1 MDSNV
6 LIAGIGVFGTL
17 SGAIVGAWLN
27 PKMREMQENRA
38 LKQFI
43 KNCNQLEKLIILNAY
58 RTIFLPIYDIEIT
71 NISEFNND
79 DEAILNNLL
88 SYCNFIEVMIQKF
101 QAEGKIFVNLKE
113 IWHQKGYIIS
123 LHSNV
128 KNFINNN
135 PQIKDNLIKETKALI
150 ANEIYPHYKLML
162 KDSIFSKIDKS
173 IIYKYVSFMNNIG
186 VFGIYNKDLS
196 HLNLNNP
203 KSFLTFEKREFH
215 PEFGKK

>member
-6 LIAGIGVFGTL
+6 LIAGIGVFGAL

-27 PKMREMQENRA
+27 PKMREMQENRK

-58 RTIFLPIYDIEIT
+58 GTIFLPIHNIEIT

-88 SYCNFIEVMIQKF
+88 SYCNFIEAMIQKF

-123 LHSNV
+123 LHSDV

-150 ANEIYPHYKLML
+150 ANEIYPHYKLLL

-173 IIYKYVSFMNNIG
+173 IMSKYVSFMNNIG
-186 VFGIYNKDLS
+186 VFSIYNEDLS

-203 KSFLTFEKREFH
+203 KSFLTFAKRKFH

>member
-6 LIAGIGVFGTL
+6 LIAGIGVFGAL

-27 PKMREMQENRA
+27 PKMREMQENRK

-58 RTIFLPIYDIEIT
+58 GTIFLPIYDIEIT

-123 LHSNV
+123 LHSDV

-150 ANEIYPHYKLML
+150 ANEIYPHYKLLL

-173 IIYKYVSFMNNIG
+173 IMSKYVSFMNNIG
-186 VFGIYNKDLS
+186 VFSIYNEDLS
-196 HLNLNNP
+196 HLNLINP
-203 KSFLTFEKREFH
+203 KAFLPFAKREF
-215 PEFGKK
+215 PPDFGKN